1 MITTSATE
9 KIKHLMQWQLNGT
22 KKIFSNF
29 YKATSMQSVGE
40 CRSLVMLPS

>member
-22 KKIFSNF
+22 KKSFSNF
-29 YKATSMQSVGE
+29 YKATSMQKCWRMQKFVY
-40 CRSLVMLPS
+40 VA